1 MNKSATPATVLTELS
16 TETENSLLGRIQSR
30 IRGRVLCDGL
40 EGSSATLALST
51 LPSPDRPLCLWVC
64 QTNREAETVA
74 ADLDFFSGGR
84 HPVIVI
90 PGFEADPY
98 RGLSPHPALSEARA
112 AALARLLNFEAG
124 FVVTTLHSLVSRIPS
139 PTRFRQFGRHLEVGQ
154 SESMEGIIGY
164 LRQAGYVREEPV
176 SEEGEFAR
184 RGGILDIFSPLMPH
198 PLRVE
203 FFGDEID
210 SIRLFDP
217 ATQRSEEIL
226 TECDIWP
233 MREQLVLEEDV
244 ALWHEQAP
252 DHWSEVRFA
261 EELSEKLQFTE
272 NGETF
277 NGYEYVFPLVWQNQA
292 SLIDFL
298 ARDLCSGISIVV
310 PDPDSFFDRADQM
323 AGSLESSYRERVD
336 AGDLVLAPRRLFL
349 DLRTLLSE
357 AEERGAAVVQAF
369 GFREDHSESLHF
381 DFLPARKYHGRF
393 KDLIEDVEASLE
405 QEHRCVFVTRTSGTT
420 RRLVDICREY
430 DVALQHTEDFSQALE
445 RSVSVCEGPLS
456 AGFSSREFQLKV
468 FVEADIF
475 AAVLKRQRTPAP
487 SRDPAAVFRSDFQ
500 DLKPGDLVVQVEHG
514 IGRFEGL
521 KQISLE
527 GQHREFV
534 ELMYRDEARLFVPT
548 DRLDLLQKYSA
559 IGEQRPRLDRLGGT
573 TWERTK
579 RRIKKSLQ
587 DLAGGLL
594 KLYARRELAQGH
606 AFAPDDSLMQE
617 FESAFEYQETP
628 DQLAAIQAVKT
639 DMESQRPMDRLICG
653 DVGYGK
659 TEVAM
664 RAALKAVN
672 DGFQV
677 ALLAPTTVLAAQHL
691 KTFRARFSPFPV
703 RVGMLS
709 RFRSRQQQGKT
720 VVDCSNG
727 LLDIVIG
734 THRLLSKDVKF
745 HKLGLLIIDEE
756 QRFGV
761 AQKEKIKSMRAQVD
775 VLALSATPI
784 PRTLNMSILGLRDL
798 SIIETPPKDRLAIQT
813 VVVRFSEKIIRSAID
828 LELKRDGQ
836 VFLVHNSVE
845 TIHSIAELV
854 SRLVPE
860 ARVAVGHGQL
870 PEKQLEEVMLKFID
884 REYDVLVCTTI
895 IENGLDIPRANTL
908 IVNRADHFGLSQL
921 YQLRG
926 RVGRSNRR
934 AYAYLL
940 IPSRETLT
948 EVARKRLAAIRE
960 FSDLGAGFR
969 IAAHDLELRGTGNLL
984 GAEQHGNINAV
995 GFELYTKLL
1004 KQAVTE
1010 LRGEPWIEEVH
1021 TSIDLGLDIQI
1032 PDHYIDDATLRLW
1045 LYKRI
1050 AGIADKESE
1059 AALEAEVL
1067 DRFGKYPRAVGNLFA
1082 YGRLRRKS
1090 RPLRVASI
1098 ERKGSEFHVRL
1109 QEDSPV
1115 DLGALVEMLQGR
1127 PELHLSPP
1135 GVLSGPITSHRPADI
1150 FSELSGLLEQ
1160 IPVLE

>member
-1 MNKSATPATVLTELS
+1 MNKSASPASTGNSVLELIRKRVQ
-16 TETENSLLGRIQSR
+16 GQSQ
-30 IRGRVLCDGL
+30 LDGL
-40 EGSSATLALST
+40 EGSSAAMALST
-51 LPSPDRPLCLWVC
+51 LPSPERPVCLWIC
-64 QTNREAETVA
+64 ANNREAESIA
-74 ADLDFFSGGR
+74 SDLDFFAGSAYA
-84 HPVIVI
+84 VTLI

-112 AALARLLNFEAG
+112 AGLARILDLEKG
-124 FVVTTLHSLVSRIPS
+124 FVVTTLHSLVSRLPS
-139 PTRFRQFGRHLEVGQ
+139 PAKFREFGRHLEVGR
-154 SESMEGIIGY
+154 EEAMDEIIGY
-164 LRQAGYVREEPV
+164 LRQAGYVREDPV

-184 RGGILDIFSPLMPH
+184 RGGILDIFSPLMSH
-198 PLRVE
+198 PLRIE

-217 ATQRSEEIL
+217 ATQRSQELL
-226 TECDIWP
+226 TRCQVWP

-244 ALWHEQAP
+244 ALWHERAP
-252 DHWSEVRFA
+252 SHWSEVRFA
-261 EELSEKLQFTE
+261 EDLSEKLQFTE
-272 NGETF
+272 MGEVF
-277 NGYEYVFPLVWQNQA
+277 NGYEYLFPLVWENNA
-292 SLIDFL
+292 SVIDFL
-298 ARDLCSGISIVV
+298 ARDSGLDISIVV
-310 PDPDSFFDRADQM
+310 PDPDSFFDRADRM
-323 AGSLESSYRERVD
+323 SSSLQASYRERFA
-336 AGDLVLAPRRLFL
+336 AGDLVLAPHHLFL
-349 DLRTLLSE
+349 DPREILSE
-357 AEERGAAVVQAF
+357 AENRGAKVVQAF
-369 GFREDHSESLHF
+369 GFREDTAESLHF
-381 DFLPARKYHGRF
+381 DFLPARKYQGRF
-393 KDLIEDVEASLE
+393 KELIEDVEAGGH
-405 QEHRCVFVTRTSGTT
+405 QGHRCVFVTRTSGMTG
-420 RRLVDICREY
+420 RLVDICAEY
-430 DVALQHTEDFSQALE
+430 DVALVETEGFAQSLE
-445 RSVSVCEGPLS
+445 GKASICQGRLS
-456 AGFSSREFQLKV
+456 SGFSSRDFQLNV

-475 AAVLKRQRTPAP
+475 PDVPKRQRAPAA

-500 DLKPGDLVVQVEHG
+500 DMKPGNLVVHVEHG
-514 IGRFEGL
+514 IGLFEGL
-521 KQISLE
+521 RPIAVE
-527 GQHREFV
+527 GRNREFV

-559 IGEQRPRLDRLGGT
+559 ISGQRPRLDRLGGT

-587 DLAGGLL
+587 SLAEGLL

-617 FESAFEYQETP
+617 FEAAFEYQETH
-628 DQLAAIQAVKT
+628 DQLTAIEAVKK
-639 DMESQRPMDRLICG
+639 DMESRRPMDRLICG

-664 RAALKAVN
+664 RAAFKAVN

-703 RVGMLS
+703 RVEMLS
-709 RFRSRQQQGKT
+709 RFRSRQQQSRILADT
-720 VVDCSNG
+720 SSG
-727 LLDIVIG
+727 LLDIIIG
-734 THRLLSKDVKF
+734 THRLLSRDVKF
-745 HKLGLLIIDEE
+745 LKLGLLIVDEE

-761 AQKEKIKSMRAQVD
+761 AQKEKIKRMRAQVD
-775 VLALSATPI
+775 ILALSATPI

-813 VVVRFSEKIIRSAID
+813 VVVRFSERIIRSAID

-836 VFLVHNSVE
+836 VFFVHNSVE
-845 TIHSIAELV
+845 TIYSIADLV
-854 SRLVPE
+854 SRIVPE
-860 ARVAVGHGQL
+860 ARVTVAHGQL
-870 PEKQLEEVMLKFID
+870 PEKQLEEAMLKFVE

-934 AYAYLL
+934 AYACLL

-948 EVARKRLAAIRE
+948 GVARKRLAAIRE

-984 GAEQHGNINAV
+984 GAEQHGHINAV

-1004 KQAVTE
+1004 KQAVAE
-1010 LRGEPWIEEVH
+1010 LRGQPWIEEVH

-1050 AGIADKESE
+1050 AGIEDEHAE

-1082 YGRLRRKS
+1082 YGRLRRKA

-1098 ERKGSEFHVRL
+1098 EQKGSNLYIKL
-1109 QEDSPV
+1109 QENSPV
-1115 DLGALVEMLQGR
+1115 DVGALVKMLRNR
-1127 PELHLSPP
+1127 PELHLSPQ
-1135 GVLSGPITSHRPADI
+1135 GVLSGPIASSRPADV
-1150 FSELSGLLEQ
+1150 FSQLGGLLDQ

>member
-1 MNKSATPATVLTELS
+1 MS
-16 TETENSLLGRIQSR
+16 TETENSLLAR
-30 IRGRVLCDGL
+30 IRSRVRGRLLFDGL
-40 EGSSATLALST
+40 EDSSATLALST

-64 QTNREAETVA
+64 QSNREAETVA
-74 ADLDFFSGGR
+74 ADLDFFTGR
-84 HPVIVI
+84 RYPVIVI

-112 AALARLLNFEAG
+112 AALARLLDFEAG
-124 FVVTTLHSLVSRIPS
+124 FVVTTLHSLISRLPS
-139 PTRFRQFGRHLEVGQ
+139 PARFRQFGRHLEVRQ
-154 SESMEGIIGY
+154 SQSMDEIIGY

-176 SEEGEFAR
+176 SAEGEFAR

-198 PLRVE
+198 PLRFE

-217 ATQRSEEIL
+217 ATQRSEELL
-226 TECDIWP
+226 TECHIWP

-244 ALWHEQAP
+244 ALWHERASG
-252 DHWSEVRFA
+252 HWSEVRFA
-261 EELSEKLQFTE
+261 EDLSEKLQFTE
-272 NGETF
+272 SGEVF
-277 NGYEYVFPLVWQNQA
+277 NGFEYLFPLVWENQA

-298 ARDLCSGISIVV
+298 TRDSRSNISIVV
-310 PDPDSFFDRADQM
+310 PDPDSFFDRADKM
-323 AGSLESSYRERVD
+323 SSDLESSYRERFD
-336 AGDLVLAPRRLFL
+336 AGDLALAPRQLFL
-349 DLRTLLSE
+349 DLRTVLLE
-357 AEERGAAVVQAF
+357 AEKRGAGLVQAF
-369 GFREDHSESLHF
+369 GFREDTAESLHF
-381 DFLPARKYHGRF
+381 DFLPSRKYHGRF
-393 KDLIEDVEASLE
+393 KDLIEDVEASAE
-405 QEHRCVFVTRTSGTT
+405 QGHRCVFVTSTSGTT
-420 RRLVDICREY
+420 RRLVDICGEY
-430 DVALQHTEDFSQALE
+430 DVALLQAETFAQSLE
-445 RSVSVCEGPLS
+445 QGVSICEGRLS
-456 AGFSSREFQLKV
+456 SGFSSREFQLKV

-475 AAVLKRQRTPAP
+475 ADVPKRPRAPSP
-487 SRDPAAVFRSDFQ
+487 SRDAAAVFRSDFQ
-500 DLKPGDLVVQVEHG
+500 DLKPGDLVVHVEHG
-514 IGRFEGL
+514 IGQFEGL
-521 KQISLE
+521 QPISVE

-548 DRLDLLQKYSA
+548 DRLDLLQKYSS
-559 IGEQRPRLDRLGGT
+559 IGAQRSRLDRLGGT

-579 RRIKKSLQ
+579 RRIKRSLE
-587 DLAGGLL
+587 DLAEGLL
-594 KLYARRELAQGH
+594 KLYARRELAEGH
-606 AFAPDDSLMQE
+606 AFAADDSLMQE

-628 DQLAAIQAVKT
+628 DQLAAIQAVKK

-664 RAALKAVN
+664 RAAFKAVN

-677 ALLAPTTVLAAQHL
+677 ALLAPTTVLCAQHL
-691 KTFRARFSPFPV
+691 NTFRTRFSPFPV
-703 RVGMLS
+703 RVEMLS
-709 RFRSRQQQGKT
+709 RFRSRQAQSRI
-720 VVDCSNG
+720 VDEFSSG
-727 LLDIVIG
+727 FLDIIIG
-734 THRLLSKDVKF
+734 THRILSRDVKF

-798 SIIETPPKDRLAIQT
+798 SIMETPPKDRLAIQT

-836 VFLVHNSVE
+836 VFLVHNSIE
-845 TIHSIAELV
+845 TIYSIADLV
-854 SRLVPE
+854 SRIVPE
-860 ARVAVGHGQL
+860 ARVTVAHGQL
-870 PEKQLEEVMLKFID
+870 PEKQLEEAMLKFID

-948 EVARKRLAAIRE
+948 GVARKRLAAIRE

-995 GFELYTKLL
+995 GFDLYTKLL
-1004 KQAVTE
+1004 KQTVVE

-1032 PDHYIDDATLRLW
+1032 PDHYIDDVTLRLW

-1050 AGIADKESE
+1050 AGIADEAAE

-1098 ERKGSEFHVRL
+1098 ERKGSKLYIKL

-1115 DLGALVEMLQGR
+1115 DLGALVRMLKGR
-1127 PELHLSPP
+1127 PELRLSPQ
-1135 GVLSGPITSHRPADI
+1135 GVLSGPITSSRPADV
-1150 FSELSGLLEQ
+1150 FKELGGLLEQ